1 MCVVTECWMACF
13 RLFSERVLDG
23 ATFHFR
29 APLGVLTQHSML
41 KKVAI
46 VAFCVR
52 AFSLCECAQIPPGT
66 GQGEQTMK
74 NELKI

>member
-1 MCVVTECWMACF
+1 MACF

-23 ATFHFR
+23 STFHFR

-41 KKVAI
+41 KKKVAI

-52 AFSLCECAQIPPGT
+52 AFSLGERAQKPPGT
-66 GQGEQTMK
+66 GQDCKITK
-74 NELKI
+74 NEATD